1 MRAWVRRRGVAAA
14 FTAVPLRNKKEI
26 DMSDKN
32 IRVFATN
39 DGLFMERAGQWRSGA
54 AGLSFDAIFTAEQPV
69 QFVAAAFAASAVAAA
84 PDAGALRAPI
94 QGQEV
99 WAAGVTYLRSKDAR
113 MEEAREAGGGN
124 FYDRVYNAARPEL
137 FFKATP
143 HRVVGPGGTVR
154 IRADSKWN
162 VPEPELTLAINSA
175 GRIFGFSVG
184 NDMSSRDIEGENP
197 LYLPQAKTYLG
208 SAGLGPCLVVSDALP
223 GPDTTIEL
231 AILRMGRV
239 MFSGAIGIS
248 QIKRPLPSLA
258 EYLYRDNSFPA
269 GAWLMTGTGIVPP
282 DAFTLEHGDEIRITI
297 EPAGTL
303 VNYVA

>member
-1 MRAWVRRRGVAAA
+1 V
-14 FTAVPLRNKKEI
+14 
-26 DMSDKN
+26 
-32 IRVFATN
+32 
-39 DGLFMERAGQWRSGA
+39 
-54 AGLSFDAIFTAEQPV
+54 
-69 QFVAAAFAASAVAAA
+69 
-84 PDAGALRAPI
+84 LRAPI

-143 HRVVGPGGTVR
+143 HRVVGPGGSVR
-154 IRADSKWN
+154 MRADSKWN

-197 LYLPQAKTYLG
+197 LYLPQAKTYMG

-223 GPDTTIEL
+223 GAQTAIEL
-231 AILRMGRV
+231 AILRTGRV
-239 MFSGAIGIS
+239 VFSGTIEIS

-258 EYLYRDNSFPA
+258 EYLFRDNSFPA